1 MPKQDLQPSLSAAY
15 KLPGTTPLQNLYLE
29 LEARVGV
36 EQELLRKQEYSS
48 RLGYGPIACRL
59 KIMHLD
65 EKLYQLRRVLFIKE
79 NMQDYHH
86 LLLKNKKE
94 ADVDLHAL
102 NEQAFESI
110 DDLLDY
116 KVSYWNVDK
125 AKPAGGAF
133 LSAPSLREALNI
145 SRTLTALFRS
155 PQTFFMPL
163 WGKTKSL
170 EHFEESLKN
179 EVFDSDAYKKHK
191 QSVVSDEKNPLQIL
205 RDYQKQLLAPKF
217 SPIATREPY
226 TKNGPG

>member
-1 MPKQDLQPSLSAAY
+1 MPKQDLQPSLSASY

-48 RLGYGPIACRL
+48 HLGYGPIACRL
-59 KIMHLD
+59 KIMHLS

-79 NMQDYHH
+79 NMQDYRH
-86 LLLKNKKE
+86 LLLKNSNE

-102 NEQAFESI
+102 NEQAFNSI

-116 KVSYWNVDK
+116 QVSYWSVDNTQ
-125 AKPAGGAF
+125 AKGGSF
-133 LSAPSLREALNI
+133 LLAPSLREALNI
-145 SRTLTALFRS
+145 SRTLTALFRA
-155 PQTFFMPL
+155 PQAFFTPL
-163 WGKTKSL
+163 WGKTTSL
-170 EHFEESLKN
+170 DHFEKSLKN
-179 EVFDSDAYKKHK
+179 EAFDSAAYKQYKA
-191 QSVVSDEKNPLQIL
+191 SIVDDEKNPLQIL
-205 RDYQKQLLAPKF
+205 RDYQKQLLAPKY